1 MYKYRAV
8 PVCVLRLRMEV
19 IRMAQSALNNIRWLA
34 IPSTRHMANVTN
46 LIISPSDL
54 NALQIILH
62 LW

>member
-1 MYKYRAV
+1 
-8 PVCVLRLRMEV
+8 MEV
-19 IRMAQSALNNIRWLA
+19 IGMSQTTLNNIRWLA

-54 NALQIILH
+54 NALQIILL